1 MDTPA
6 LLTIIATALAGLL
19 AGGWVVAVI
28 GWQPQYPPGT
38 LRPARRCP
46 ACGNTPR
53 RADFIPVA
61 GWLALRGRCLERHGR
76 DGSGTLGSVPPV
88 AACLG
93 AGLATAVV
101 LALLAARLGVSPALP
116 AFCVLGVVGVPLAAI
131 DLACRRLPDALTLPA
146 YPVALALLAAAAPA
160 VPDGGAHLLG
170 ALAGL
175 AAAWLVF
182 AAQALIYPAGIGW
195 GDVKLAGL
203 TGAYLGWIGLHAL
216 VAGLIAAYLLA
227 AVTGLALLAAR
238 RLTRK
243 SALAFGPFLLAGA
256 LLIISISGVLP
267 GLRGPFL

>member
-6 LLTIIATALAGLL
+6 LLAIIAAALAGLL

-28 GWQPQYPPGT
+28 AWQPQHPPGT

-46 ACGNTPR
+46 SCGNTPR
-53 RADFIPVA
+53 LADFIPVA
-61 GWLALRGRCLERHGR
+61 GWLALRGRCLDRHSQDR
-76 DGSGTLGSVPPV
+76 SGAPVPVPPV

-116 AFCVLGVVGVPLAAI
+116 AFCVLGLVGVPLTAI
-131 DLACRRLPDALTLPA
+131 DLACQRLPDALTLPA
-146 YPVALALLAAAAPA
+146 YPVALALLAAGALG
-160 VPDGGAHLLG
+160 VPDGGTHLLG

-175 AAAWLVF
+175 AAAGLVF
-182 AAQALIYPAGIGW
+182 AVQALAYPAGIGW

-216 VAGLIAAYLLA
+216 VTGLIAAYLLA
-227 AVTGLALLAAR
+227 AVIGLALLAAR

-243 SALAFGPFLLAGA
+243 SRLAFGPFLLGGT
-256 LLIISISGVLP
+256 LLVILASGL
-267 GLRGPFL
+267 